1 MARFV
6 PRLCRGTHPATAH
19 AERGNDMRTHTSSHD
34 IWGWAGAVVAG
45 LLLLTGLSGSLAGE
59 APSEI
64 RIGATLA
71 LSGRFTPMVG
81 TFDRLCY
88 SWAKLVNGRGGI
100 YVKAYEKKLPVKF
113 IIYDDKSEPAE
124 SAKFYERLVTVDKV
138 HILLG
143 PFSSHITKAA
153 VTVADKYK
161 IPMVMAE
168 ANDATIFEQR
178 YKYSV
183 NQVDLADTESYGYL
197 ELLHSEGKVQSI
209 AFIAEDTLHSTGAL
223 RGGVK
228 KGRELGLKVVAEEIA
243 PPDTKDFTAVILKLK
258 QADPDVVYVEAFP
271 QFEIPFMKQ
280 GYELGLKPR
289 EFFNGHIVDAVLKAL
304 GPRAEGL
311 AGVVYWA
318 PGLRY
323 PGAEE
328 FAMVLKDAGIDWARQ
343 MESSI
348 HFQAFQV
355 IQQAIEQAG
364 TLEPEALN
372 KALHEA
378 AFRTLSE
385 DVVHNEAGLGN
396 MHSYPV
402 QVQGGELK
410 LIGPK
415 ELAVT
420 PHIYP
425 SVK

>member
-1 MARFV
+1 M
-6 PRLCRGTHPATAH
+6 P
-19 AERGNDMRTHTSSHD
+19 RTHGSRRD
-34 IWGWAGAVVAG
+34 RLAWAVAVLTGV
-45 LLLLTGLSGSLAGE
+45 LLLTHLSGALAGE
-59 APSEI
+59 APSRI

-100 YVKAYEKKLPVKF
+100 YVKAYDRKLPVEF
-113 IIYDDKSEPAE
+113 VIYDDKSEPAE

-168 ANDATIFEQR
+168 ANDAKIFEER

-197 ELLHSEGKVQSI
+197 EMLTAEGQVKTI
-209 AFIAEDTLHSTGAL
+209 AFVAEDTLHATGAL

-228 KGRELGLKVVAEEIA
+228 RARELGLQVVLEEIA
-243 PPDTKDFTAVILKLK
+243 PPDAKDFTAILLKLK
-258 QADPDVVYVEAFP
+258 RADPDVVYLEAFP
-271 QFEIPFMKQ
+271 GFEIPFMKQ
-280 GYELGLKPR
+280 AFELGLKPR
-289 EFFNGHIVDAVLKAL
+289 EFFNGHIVEALLKAL

-311 AGVVYWA
+311 TGVVYWA
-318 PGLRY
+318 PGMPY
-323 PGAEE
+323 PGGDDFEI
-328 FAMVLKDAGIDWARQ
+328 VLKDAGIEWAKQ

-348 HFQAFQV
+348 HFQSFQV
-355 IQQAIEQAG
+355 IQQAIEKAG
-364 TLEPEALN
+364 SLDPETLN
-372 KALHEA
+372 KVLHEA
-378 AFRTLSE
+378 KFETLAG
-385 DVVHNEAGLGN
+385 DIVHTEHGLGN
-396 MHSYPV
+396 SRSYPV

-410 LIGPK
+410 LIWPK
-415 ELAVT
+415 ELAT
-420 PHIYP
+420 AKHMYP

>member
-1 MARFV
+1 MVGICTVHWTFLTRGMACIVGF
-6 PRLCRGTHPATAH
+6 
-19 AERGNDMRTHTSSHD
+19 
-34 IWGWAGAVVAG
+34 
-45 LLLLTGLSGSLAGE
+45 LLLLWGGIGHAAE
-59 APSEI
+59 APSDI
-64 RIGATLA
+64 LIGATLP
-71 LSGRFTPMVG
+71 LSGRFTPMAG

-88 SWAKLVNGRGGI
+88 SWAKLVNAKGGL
-100 YVKAYEKKLPVKF
+100 YVKAYDKKLPVKF

-161 IPMVMAE
+161 IPMVMAQ

-197 ELLHSEGKVQSI
+197 ELLHTEGKVKSI
-209 AFIAEDTLHSTGAL
+209 AFVAEDTLHSTGAL

-228 KGRELGLKVVAEEIA
+228 KARELGFKVVAEEIA
-243 PPDTKDFTAVILKLK
+243 PPDTKDFTAILLKLK

-271 QFEIPFMKQ
+271 GFEIPFMKQ
-280 GYELGLKPR
+280 AYELGLKPR

-311 AGVVYWA
+311 TGVVYWA
-318 PGLRY
+318 PGLPY

-328 FAMVLKDAGIDWARQ
+328 FAAILKDAGIDWARQ

-348 HFQAFQV
+348 HFQSFQV
-355 IQQAIEQAG
+355 IQQGIEQAG
-364 TLEPEALN
+364 TLDPEVLN
-372 KALHEA
+372 KAFHETT
-378 AFRTLSE
+378 FRTLSG

-396 MHSYPV
+396 TRSYPV

-415 ELAVT
+415 AIAVV

>member
-1 MARFV
+1 MEWKWASR
-6 PRLCRGTHPATAH
+6 
-19 AERGNDMRTHTSSHD
+19 RTML
-34 IWGWAGAVVAG
+34 GWAIAICMG
-45 LLLLTGLSGSLAGE
+45 LVLAIGRSPGLAGE

-88 SWAKLVNGRGGI
+88 SWAKLVNASGGI
-100 YVKAYEKKLPVKF
+100 YVKVYEKKLPVKF

-138 HILLG
+138 HLLLG

-168 ANDATIFEQR
+168 ANDAKIFEER

-183 NQVDLADTESYGYL
+183 NQIDLADTESYGYL
-197 ELLHSEGKVQSI
+197 DLLKDEGQVKTI
-209 AFIAEDTLHSTGAL
+209 AFVAEDTLHSTGAL

-228 KGRELGLKVVAEEIA
+228 RAQELGLQVVVQEVA
-243 PPDTKDFTAVILKLK
+243 PPDTKDFTALILKLK
-258 QADPDVVYVEAFP
+258 KADPDVVYVEAFP
-271 QFEIPFMKQ
+271 GFEIPFMKQ
-280 GYELGLKPR
+280 AYELGLKPR
-289 EFFNGHIVDAVLKAL
+289 EFFNGHIVEAVLKAL

-318 PGLRY
+318 PGL
-323 PGAEE
+323 PFPGGAEFE
-328 FAMVLKDAGIDWARQ
+328 SVLKDANIEWAKQ

-348 HFQAFQV
+348 HFQSFQV
-355 IQQAIEQAG
+355 IQQAIEMAG
-364 TLEPEALN
+364 SLDPEALN
-372 KALHEA
+372 KVLHEA
-378 AFRTLSE
+378 TFQTLAGE
-385 DVVHNEAGLGN
+385 IVHSEAGLGN
-396 MHSYPV
+396 SRSYPI
-402 QVQGGELK
+402 QVQGGEIRLVW
-410 LIGPK
+410 PK
-415 ELAVT
+415 EFAT
-420 PHIYP
+420 ARHRYP

>member
-1 MARFV
+1 MART
-6 PRLCRGTHPATAH
+6 RASR
-19 AERGNDMRTHTSSHD
+19 RDML
-34 IWGWAGAVVAG
+34 GWAVAVMLGV
-45 LLLLTGLSGSLAGE
+45 LLLVPSASTASE

-88 SWAKLVNGRGGI
+88 SWAKQVNAAGGI

-168 ANDATIFEQR
+168 ANDAKIFEER
-178 YKYSV
+178 YQYSV
-183 NQVDLADTESYGYL
+183 NQIDLADTESYGYL
-197 ELLHSEGKVQSI
+197 EMLKAEGHVKSI

-228 KGRELGLKVVAEEIA
+228 RARELGLQVVLEEIA
-243 PPDTKDFTAVILKLK
+243 PPDTKDFTAIILKLK
-258 QADPDVVYVEAFP
+258 KADPDVVYLEAFP
-271 QFEIPFMKQ
+271 GFEIPFMKQ
-280 GYELGLKPR
+280 AFELGLKPR

-318 PGLRY
+318 PGLPY
-323 PGAEE
+323 PGGDLFEQ
-328 FAMVLKDAGIDWARQ
+328 VLKDAGIEWAKQ

-348 HFQAFQV
+348 HFQSFQV
-355 IQQAIEQAG
+355 IQQAIEKTAS
-364 TLEPEALN
+364 LDPEQLN
-372 KALHEA
+372 KVLHEA
-378 AFRTLSE
+378 RFATLAGEIVHSE
-385 DVVHNEAGLGN
+385 HGLGN
-396 MHSYPV
+396 SRSYPV
-402 QVQGGELK
+402 QVQGGEFK
-410 LIGPK
+410 LIWPK
-415 ELAVT
+415 ELARSK
-420 PHIYP
+420 HMYP

>member
-1 MARFV
+1 M
-6 PRLCRGTHPATAH
+6 T
-19 AERGNDMRTHTSSHD
+19 
-34 IWGWAGAVVAG
+34 G
-45 LLLLTGLSGSLAGE
+45 LLLLTGLSAGLAGE

-88 SWAKLVNGRGGI
+88 SWAKLVNAQGGI

-124 SAKFYERLVTVDKV
+124 SAKFYERLVTVDNV

-168 ANDATIFEQR
+168 ANDAKIFEER

-197 ELLHSEGKVQSI
+197 EMLAAEGQAKTI
-209 AFIAEDTLHSTGAL
+209 AFVAEDTLHSTGAL

-228 KGRELGLKVVAEEIA
+228 KARELGLQVVLEEIA
-243 PPDTKDFTAVILKLK
+243 PPETKDFTAIILKLK
-258 QADPDVVYVEAFP
+258 RADPDVVYVEAFP
-271 QFEIPFMKQ
+271 GFEIPIMKQ
-280 GYELGLKPR
+280 AFELGLKPR
-289 EFFNGHIVDAVLKAL
+289 QFFNGHIVDAVLKAL

-311 AGVVYWA
+311 TGVVYWA
-318 PGLRY
+318 PGLPY
-323 PGAEE
+323 PGAEDFE
-328 FAMVLKDAGIDWARQ
+328 RVLKDAGIEWAKQ

-355 IQQAIEQAG
+355 IQQALEKAG
-364 TLEPEALN
+364 SLDPEALN
-372 KALHEA
+372 TVLHEA
-378 AFRTLSE
+378 TFETLAGE
-385 DVVHNEAGLGN
+385 IGHTEQGLGN
-396 MHSYPV
+396 SRSYPV
-402 QVQGGELK
+402 QVQGGEFK
-410 LIGPK
+410 LIWPR
-415 ELAVT
+415 ELATTKHV
-420 PHIYP
+420 YP

>member
-1 MARFV
+1 MARIQAF
-6 PRLCRGTHPATAH
+6 RG
-19 AERGNDMRTHTSSHD
+19 DMLA
-34 IWGWAGAVVAG
+34 WVVAVMAG
-45 LLLLTGLSGSLAGE
+45 VLLLIGLSTSLAGE
-59 APSEI
+59 VPSEI
-64 RIGATLA
+64 RIGHTLA

-88 SWAKLVNGRGGI
+88 SWVKFVNDRGGI

-168 ANDATIFEQR
+168 ANDAKIFEER

-183 NQVDLADTESYGYL
+183 NQIDLADTESYGYL
-197 ELLHSEGKVQSI
+197 EMLKAAGQVKTI
-209 AFIAEDTLHSTGAL
+209 AFVAEDTLHATGAL

-228 KGRELGLKVVAEEIA
+228 RARELGLQVVMEEVA
-243 PPDTKDFTAVILKLK
+243 PPDTKDFTAIILKLK
-258 QADPDVVYVEAFP
+258 KADPDVVYLEAFP
-271 QFEIPFMKQ
+271 GFEIPFMKQ
-280 GYELGLKPR
+280 AFELGLKPR
-289 EFFNGHIVDAVLKAL
+289 EFFNGHIVEALLKAL

-318 PGLRY
+318 PGLPY
-323 PGAEE
+323 PGSDDFEL
-328 FAMVLKDAGIDWARQ
+328 VLKEAKIEWAKQ

-348 HFQAFQV
+348 HFQSFQV
-355 IQQAIEQAG
+355 IQQAIEKAG
-364 TLEPEALN
+364 SLDPEALN
-372 KALHEA
+372 KVLHEA
-378 AFRTLSE
+378 KFATLAGE
-385 DVVHNEAGLGN
+385 VVHTEHGLGN
-396 MHSYPV
+396 SRSYPV

-410 LIGPK
+410 LIWPK
-415 ELAVT
+415 ELAT
-420 PHIYP
+420 ARHRYP

>member
-1 MARFV
+1 MARIPT
-6 PRLCRGTHPATAH
+6 PRRGILVWT
-19 AERGNDMRTHTSSHD
+19 
-34 IWGWAGAVVAG
+34 VAAMLG
-45 LLLLTGLSGSLAGE
+45 LLLPMRLPISLAGE

-88 SWAKLVNGRGGI
+88 SWAKFVNARGGI
-100 YVKAYEKKLPVKF
+100 YVKAYDKKLPVKF

-138 HILLG
+138 HLLLG

-168 ANDATIFEQR
+168 ANDAKIFEER

-197 ELLHSEGKVQSI
+197 EMLKAEGHVKTI

-228 KGRELGLKVVAEEIA
+228 RAQELGLEVVLQEIA
-243 PPDTKDFTAVILKLK
+243 PPDAKDFTAILLKLK
-258 QADPDVVYVEAFP
+258 QANPDVVYVEAFP
-271 QFEIPFMKQ
+271 GFEISFMKQ
-280 GYELGLKPR
+280 AFELGLKPR
-289 EFFNGHIVDAVLKAL
+289 EFFNGHIVEAVLKAL

-318 PGLRY
+318 PGLPY
-323 PGAEE
+323 PGGDD
-328 FAMVLKDAGIDWARQ
+328 FQTVLKDAGIEWAKQ

-348 HFQAFQV
+348 HFQSFQV
-355 IQQAIEQAG
+355 IAQAIEKSG
-364 TLEPEALN
+364 SLDPEALN
-372 KALHEA
+372 KVLHETV
-378 AFRTLSE
+378 FQTLAGE
-385 DVVHNEAGLGN
+385 IVHTENGLGN
-396 MHSYPV
+396 SRSYPV

-410 LIGPK
+410 LIWPK
-415 ELAVT
+415 ELATVR
-420 PHIYP
+420 HIYP

>member
-1 MARFV
+1 MV
-6 PRLCRGTHPATAH
+6 GTCTAH
-19 AERGNDMRTHTSSHD
+19 WTPLTRVMAFIVGF
-34 IWGWAGAVVAG
+34 
-45 LLLLTGLSGSLAGE
+45 LLLLWGGTGNAAE
-59 APSEI
+59 APNEI
-64 RIGATLA
+64 LIGATLP
-71 LSGRFTPMVG
+71 LSGRFTPMAG
-81 TFDRLCY
+81 TFDHLCQ
-88 SWAKLVNGRGGI
+88 SWAKLVNAQGGI

-138 HILLG
+138 HLLLG

-183 NQVDLADTESYGYL
+183 NQLDLADTESYGYL
-197 ELLHSEGKVQSI
+197 ELLQAAGKVKSL
-209 AFIAEDTLHSTGAL
+209 AFVAEDTLHSTGAL

-228 KGRELGLKVVAEEIA
+228 KARELGLKVVAEEIA

-280 GYELGLKPR
+280 AYELGLKPR
-289 EFFNGHIVDAVLKAL
+289 EFFNGHIVEAVLKAL

-311 AGVVYWA
+311 TGVVYWA
-318 PGLRY
+318 PGLPY
-323 PGAEE
+323 PGADA
-328 FAMVLKDAGIDWARQ
+328 FAAVLKDAGVDWARQ

-348 HFQAFQV
+348 HFQSFQV
-355 IQQAIEQAG
+355 IQQGIEQAG
-364 TLEPEALN
+364 TLDPEALN
-372 KALHEA
+372 KAFHEA
-378 AFRTLSE
+378 TFRTLSG
-385 DVVHNEAGLGN
+385 DIVHNEAGLGN
-396 MHSYPV
+396 TRSYPV

-415 ELAVT
+415 ELAAT

>member
-1 MARFV
+1 MRRTDTARS
-6 PRLCRGTHPATAH
+6 A
-19 AERGNDMRTHTSSHD
+19 
-34 IWGWAGAVVAG
+34 
-45 LLLLTGLSGSLAGE
+45 LLAWSLALMVGILCLRGIRIGSAAE

-64 RIGATLA
+64 LIGATLP
-71 LSGRFTPMVG
+71 LSGRFTPMAG

-88 SWAKLVNGRGGI
+88 SWAKLVNARGGL
-100 YVKAYEKKLPVKF
+100 YVKAYDKKLPVKF

-138 HILLG
+138 HLLLG

-161 IPMVMAE
+161 VPMVMAE

-197 ELLHSEGKVQSI
+197 DLLYTEGKVKSI
-209 AFIAEDTLHSTGAL
+209 AFVAEDTLHSTGAL
-223 RGGVK
+223 RGGAK

-280 GYELGLKPR
+280 AYELGLKPR
-289 EFFNGHIVDAVLKAL
+289 EFFNGHIVDAVLKTL

-311 AGVVYWA
+311 TGVVYWA
-318 PGLRY
+318 PGLPY
-323 PGAEE
+323 PGTDDFVA
-328 FAMVLKDAGIDWARQ
+328 ALKEAGIDWARQ

-348 HFQAFQV
+348 HFQSFQV

-364 TLEPEALN
+364 SLDPEALN
-372 KALHEA
+372 KVLHEA
-378 AFRTLSE
+378 TFRTLSG
-385 DVVHNEAGLGN
+385 DIVHSEAGLGN
-396 MHSYPV
+396 TRSYPV

-415 ELAVT
+415 DLAMVQ
-420 PHIYP
+420 HIYS

>member
-1 MARFV
+1 MARIQAF
-6 PRLCRGTHPATAH
+6 RG
-19 AERGNDMRTHTSSHD
+19 DMLA
-34 IWGWAGAVVAG
+34 WVVAVMAG
-45 LLLLTGLSGSLAGE
+45 VLLLIGLSTSLAGE
-59 APSEI
+59 VPSEI
-64 RIGATLA
+64 RIGHTLA

-88 SWAKLVNGRGGI
+88 SWVKFVNDRGGI

-168 ANDATIFEQR
+168 ANDAKIFEER

-183 NQVDLADTESYGYL
+183 NQIDLADTESYGYL
-197 ELLHSEGKVQSI
+197 EMLKAGGQVKTI
-209 AFIAEDTLHSTGAL
+209 AFVAEDTLHATGAL

-228 KGRELGLKVVAEEIA
+228 RARELGLQVVMEEVA
-243 PPDTKDFTAVILKLK
+243 PPDTKDFTAIILKLK
-258 QADPDVVYVEAFP
+258 KADPDVVYLEAFP
-271 QFEIPFMKQ
+271 GFEIPFMKQ
-280 GYELGLKPR
+280 AFELGLKPR
-289 EFFNGHIVDAVLKAL
+289 EFFNGHIVEALLKAL

-318 PGLRY
+318 PGLPY
-323 PGAEE
+323 PGSDDFEL
-328 FAMVLKDAGIDWARQ
+328 VLKDAKIEWAKQ

-348 HFQAFQV
+348 HFQSFQV
-355 IQQAIEQAG
+355 IQQAIEKAG
-364 TLEPEALN
+364 SLDPEALN
-372 KALHEA
+372 KVLHEA
-378 AFRTLSE
+378 KFATLAGE
-385 DVVHNEAGLGN
+385 VVHTEHGLGN
-396 MHSYPV
+396 SRSYPV

-410 LIGPK
+410 LIWPK
-415 ELAVT
+415 ELAT
-420 PHIYP
+420 ARHRYP

>member
-1 MARFV
+1 MRRTDTARGA
-6 PRLCRGTHPATAH
+6 LLA
-19 AERGNDMRTHTSSHD
+19 
-34 IWGWAGAVVAG
+34 WGLVLMVG
-45 LLLLTGLSGSLAGE
+45 LLCWIGVKTGGAAE

-64 RIGATLA
+64 LIGATLP
-71 LSGRFTPMVG
+71 LSGRFTPMAG

-88 SWAKLVNGRGGI
+88 SWAKLVNAQGGL
-100 YVKAYEKKLPVKF
+100 YVKAYDKKLPVKF

-138 HILLG
+138 HVLLG

-197 ELLHSEGKVQSI
+197 ELLQAEGKVKSI
-209 AFIAEDTLHSTGAL
+209 AFVAEDTLHSTGAL

-228 KGRELGLKVVAEEIA
+228 KGRELDLKVVAEEIA

-271 QFEIPFMKQ
+271 QFEIAFMKQ
-280 GYELGLKPR
+280 AYELGLKPR
-289 EFFNGHIVDAVLKAL
+289 EFFSGHIVDAVLKAL

-311 AGVVYWA
+311 TGVVYWA
-318 PGLRY
+318 AGLPY
-323 PGAEE
+323 PGKDD
-328 FAMVLKDAGIDWARQ
+328 FAVVLKDSGIEWARQ

-348 HFQAFQV
+348 HFQSFQV

-364 TLEPEALN
+364 TLDPEVLN
-372 KALHEA
+372 KVLHEA
-378 AFRTLSE
+378 TFRTLSGE
-385 DVVHNEAGLGN
+385 IVHNEAGLGN
-396 MHSYPV
+396 TRSYPV

-415 ELAVT
+415 ELAVVQ
-420 PHIYP
+420 HIYP

>member
-1 MARFV
+1 MVRTQARRRDILV
-6 PRLCRGTHPATAH
+6 WAIAATL
-19 AERGNDMRTHTSSHD
+19 
-34 IWGWAGAVVAG
+34 G
-45 LLLLTGLSGSLAGE
+45 LLMPMGLSISLAGE

-64 RIGATLA
+64 RIGHTLA

-88 SWAKLVNGRGGI
+88 SWAKWVNAQGGI
-100 YVKAYEKKLPVKF
+100 SVKAYDKKLPVKF

-168 ANDATIFEQR
+168 ANDAKIFEER

-183 NQVDLADTESYGYL
+183 TQIDVADTESYGYL
-197 ELLHSEGKVQSI
+197 EMLQAEGQVKTI
-209 AFIAEDTLHSTGAL
+209 AFVAEDTLHATGAL
-223 RGGVK
+223 RGGIK
-228 KGRELGLKVVAEEIA
+228 RAQELGLEVVLQEIA
-243 PPDTKDFTAVILKLK
+243 PPDAKDFTAILLKLK
-258 QADPDVVYVEAFP
+258 QANPDVVYVEAFP
-271 QFEIPFMKQ
+271 GFEIPFMKQ
-280 GYELGLKPR
+280 AFELGLKPR

-304 GPRAEGL
+304 GPRADGL

-318 PGLRY
+318 PGLPY
-323 PGAEE
+323 PGGDD
-328 FAMVLKDAGIDWARQ
+328 FQLVLKDAGIEWTKQ

-348 HFQAFQV
+348 HFQSFQV
-355 IQQAIEQAG
+355 IQQAIEMAG
-364 TLEPEALN
+364 SLDPEALN
-372 KALHEA
+372 RVLHDA
-378 AFRTLSE
+378 RFPTLAGE
-385 DVVHNEAGLGN
+385 VVHTEHGLGN
-396 MHSYPV
+396 SRSYPV

-410 LIGPK
+410 LIWPK
-415 ELAVT
+415 ELAT
-420 PHIYP
+420 ARHNYP

>member
-1 MARFV
+1 MLRTDTA
-6 PRLCRGTHPATAH
+6 RGTLLV
-19 AERGNDMRTHTSSHD
+19 
-34 IWGWAGAVVAG
+34 WGLAFMIG
-45 LLLLTGLSGSLAGE
+45 LLCLPGIRTGSAAE
-59 APSEI
+59 APSDI
-64 RIGATLA
+64 RIGATLP
-71 LSGRFTPMVG
+71 LSGRFTPMAG
-81 TFDRLCY
+81 TFDRLCH
-88 SWAKLVNGRGGI
+88 SWAKLVNARGGL
-100 YVKAYEKKLPVKF
+100 YVKAYDKKLPVKF
-113 IIYDDKSEPAE
+113 MIYDDKSEPAE

-138 HILLG
+138 HLLLG

-183 NQVDLADTESYGYL
+183 NQIDLADTESYGYL
-197 ELLHSEGKVQSI
+197 ELLHTEGRVKTI
-209 AFIAEDTLHSTGAL
+209 AFVAEDTLHSTGAL
-223 RGGVK
+223 RGGARK
-228 KGRELGLKVVAEEIA
+228 ARELGLKVMAEEIV

-280 GYELGLKPR
+280 AYELGLKPR

-311 AGVVYWA
+311 TGVVYWA
-318 PGLRY
+318 PGLPY
-323 PGAEE
+323 PGADE
-328 FAMVLKDAGIDWARQ
+328 FAAVLKDAGIDWARQ

-348 HFQAFQV
+348 HFQSFQV

-364 TLEPEALN
+364 TLDPEVLN
-372 KALHEA
+372 TVLHA
-378 AFRTLSE
+378 ATFRTLSG
-385 DVVHNEAGLGN
+385 DIVHNEAGLGN
-396 MHSYPV
+396 ARSYPV

-410 LIGPK
+410 LIGPR
-415 ELAVT
+415 ELAVVQ
-420 PHIYP
+420 HIYP

>member
-1 MARFV
+1 MVGTCTTHLTLLTRGMAF
-6 PRLCRGTHPATAH
+6 
-19 AERGNDMRTHTSSHD
+19 M
-34 IWGWAGAVVAG
+34 AGF
-45 LLLLTGLSGSLAGE
+45 LLLLWGGMGHAAE

-64 RIGATLA
+64 LIGATLP
-71 LSGRFTPMVG
+71 LSGRFTPMAG
-81 TFDRLCY
+81 TFDRLCQ
-88 SWAKLVNGRGGI
+88 SWAKLVNTQGGI

-138 HILLG
+138 HLLLG

-161 IPMVMAE
+161 IPMIMAE

-197 ELLHSEGKVQSI
+197 ELLQAEGKVKSL
-209 AFIAEDTLHSTGAL
+209 AFVAEDTLHSTGAL

-228 KGRELGLKVVAEEIA
+228 KARELGLKVVAEEIA

-280 GYELGLKPR
+280 AYELGLKPR

-311 AGVVYWA
+311 TGVVYWA
-318 PGLRY
+318 PGLPY
-323 PGAEE
+323 PGAEQ
-328 FAMVLKDAGIDWARQ
+328 FAAVLKDSGIDWARQ

-348 HFQAFQV
+348 HFQSFQV
-355 IQQAIEQAG
+355 IQQGIEQAG
-364 TLEPEALN
+364 TLDPEALN
-372 KALHEA
+372 KVFHEA
-378 AFRTLSE
+378 TFHTLSG
-385 DVVHNEAGLGN
+385 DIVHNEAGLGN
-396 MHSYPV
+396 TRSYPV
-402 QVQGGELK
+402 QVHGGELK

-420 PHIYP
+420 PHVYP

>member
-1 MARFV
+1 MRHTNTAR
-6 PRLCRGTHPATAH
+6 
-19 AERGNDMRTHTSSHD
+19 
-34 IWGWAGAVVAG
+34 GALLARSLALMVG
-45 LLLLTGLSGSLAGE
+45 LLCLIGVRMGNVAE
-59 APSEI
+59 APSAI
-64 RIGATLA
+64 LIGATLP
-71 LSGRFTPMVG
+71 LSGRFTPMAG

-88 SWAKLVNGRGGI
+88 SWAKLVNAQGGL
-100 YVKAYEKKLPVKF
+100 YVKAYDKKLSVKF

-138 HILLG
+138 HLLLG

-197 ELLHSEGKVQSI
+197 ELLQAEGKVKSI
-209 AFIAEDTLHSTGAL
+209 AFVAEDTLHSTGAL

-280 GYELGLKPR
+280 AYELGLKPR

-311 AGVVYWA
+311 TGVVYWA
-318 PGLRY
+318 PGLPY
-323 PGAEE
+323 PGTDD
-328 FAMVLKDAGIDWARQ
+328 FVVVLKDASIEWARQ

-348 HFQAFQV
+348 HFQSFQV

-364 TLEPEALN
+364 TLDPEVLN
-372 KALHEA
+372 EVLHEA
-378 AFRTLSE
+378 TFRTLSG
-385 DVVHNEAGLGN
+385 DIVHSEAGRGN
-396 MHSYPV
+396 TRSYPV

-415 ELAVT
+415 ELAVVQ
-420 PHIYP
+420 HIYP